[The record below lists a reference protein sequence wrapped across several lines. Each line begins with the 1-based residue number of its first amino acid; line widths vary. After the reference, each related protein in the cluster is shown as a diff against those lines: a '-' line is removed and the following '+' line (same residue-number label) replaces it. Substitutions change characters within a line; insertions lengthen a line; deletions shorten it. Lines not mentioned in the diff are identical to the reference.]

1 MKLDRWLIAGEW
13 RAHPLRTALAVLA
26 IAIGVALGFAVDLI
40 NGAAFN
46 EFTAATKSIAGQAD
60 LQVKGV
66 EASFDENLFPQ
77 LAQREG
83 VKIASPVLEFN
94 APVADRHES
103 LTIEGLDV
111 FRAGAIAPDLI
122 GVPASK
128 QPFDTLADDAVF
140 LSNAAMESLQLKPG
154 DQLRLLSGT
163 RAVTLRVAG
172 GLVHARAGQRIAVM
186 DIGAAQWRFQKLG
199 QLTRIDLRLQP
210 GVDRAAFKAALAK
223 ELAGRCIVSETQ
235 DSENANANLSRAY
248 RVNLDVLALVALF
261 TGAFLVFST
270 QALSVI
276 RRRRQFAFLR
286 VIGLTRRRLIM
297 QVLFEGTLMGMFG
310 ALLGIA
316 LGYAMAALALRFFGG
331 DLGGGYF
338 SGVQPHA
345 QFDLPAAALFFTL
358 GSLIAVAGSFGPAWE
373 AARALP
379 AAALKSGSEDGS
391 LKKLA
396 SPWPGLVCLVAGG
409 IFSSLPPVGQLPLF
423 GYLAVALLL
432 VGAIML
438 MPRLA
443 GLVFGAL
450 EHGGEDH
457 KKRGPVM
464 SLVLARLAH
473 TPNQAAIA
481 LGGVLSSFSLMVA
494 MAIMVASFRV
504 SVDDWLVN
512 LLTADVY
519 LRTSSSGDA
528 TGLNPDEQHAIAM
541 LPGVAQANALRAG
554 SLRLQA
560 DRPAVAL
567 LARNIDVDDPGR
579 TLPLVGNS
587 LPLPAKDAVPV
598 WISEAM
604 TDLYGW
610 RQGQWRDLP
619 LGGGAHRV
627 FVAGVWRDYARQ
639 TGSIQIRLQDY
650 RAITGDANV
659 SDMALRLTS
668 GTSAEQVI
676 AAVRALPFGTLLDI
690 SQAGEIRQLSL
701 KIFDRSFAVTYLL
714 EAIAM
719 VIGLFGVAATFSAQ
733 TFARAKEFGMLRH
746 VGISR
751 RQILAMLAA
760 EGAMLTVIGIAA
772 GFVLGA
778 VVSLILVFVI
788 NPQSFHWSMRLHMPW
803 PLLGSVA
810 LALLVSSVLT
820 ALASGRGAVAQSAVQ
835 AVREDW

>member
-1 MKLDRWLIAGEW
+1 MRLQRWLITGEW
-13 RAHPLRTALAVLA
+13 RMHPLRATLAVIA

-66 EASFDENLFPQ
+66 ESSFNENLFPQ

-83 VKIASPVLEFN
+83 VQVASPVLEFN
-94 APVADRHES
+94 APVAGRHES
-103 LTIEGLDV
+103 LTVEGIDV
-111 FRAGAIAPDLI
+111 FRAAGIAPDLI
-122 GVPASK
+122 GVPASN
-128 QPFDTLADDAVF
+128 QMHDTLADDAVF
-140 LSNAAMESLQLKPG
+140 LSNAAMESLHLKPG
-154 DQLRLLSGT
+154 DQLALLSGT
-163 RAVTLRVAG
+163 HTVPLRVAG

-199 QLTRIDLRLQP
+199 QLTRIDLKLEP
-210 GVDRAAFKAALAK
+210 GVNRTAFKTALAR
-223 ELAGRCIVSETQ
+223 ELVGRCIVSETQ
-235 DSENANANLSRAY
+235 DNESASANLSRAY

-286 VIGLTRRRLIM
+286 VMGLTRRGLIA
-297 QVLFEGTLMGMFG
+297 QVLLEGALLGVFG
-310 ALLGIA
+310 ALLGIG
-316 LGYAMAALALRFFGG
+316 LGYAMAAAALQFFGG
-331 DLGGGYF
+331 DLGGGFF
-338 SGVQPHA
+338 SGVKPSA
-345 QFDLPAAALFFTL
+345 QFDLPAAILFFAL
-358 GSLIAVAGSFGPAWE
+358 GSLIALAGSFGPAWE

-396 SPWPGLVCLVAGG
+396 SPWPGLLCLLAGG
-409 IFSSLPPVGQLPLF
+409 IASRLPPLGQLPVF

-443 GLVFGAL
+443 SLVFGAF
-450 EHGGEDH
+450 ERGNAYGKE
-457 KKRGPVM
+457 RGPVL
-464 SLVLARLAH
+464 SLVVARLAH

-504 SVDDWLVN
+504 SVDDWLVS
-512 LLTADVY
+512 LLTADIY
-519 LRTSSSGDA
+519 LRTSSSGDII
-528 TGLNPDEQHAIAM
+528 GLNPDEQRAIAA
-541 LPGVAQANALRAG
+541 LPGVAMASPLRAA

-567 LARNIDVDDPGR
+567 LARNTDVNDAQR

-587 LPLPAKDAVPV
+587 LPLPTNDAVPV

-610 RQGQWRDLP
+610 QQGQWRDLP
-619 LGGGAHRV
+619 LGGSTHRV
-627 FVAGVWRDYARQ
+627 FVAGVWREYARQ
-639 TGSIQIRLQDY
+639 TGSIQMRLPDY
-650 RAITGDANV
+650 RALTGDANV
-659 SDMALRLTS
+659 SDMALRLTP
-668 GTSAEQVI
+668 GTSAGQVI
-676 AAVRALPFGTLLDI
+676 AAVRALPFGNLLDI
-690 SQAGEIRQLSL
+690 SQAGELRQLSL

-746 VGISR
+746 VGVSR

-760 EGAMLTVIGIAA
+760 EGGLLTVIGIAA
-772 GFVLGA
+772 GFALGA
-778 VVSLILVFVI
+778 AVSLILVFVI
-788 NPQSFHWSMRLHMPW
+788 NPQSFHWSMRLHIPW

>member
-1 MKLDRWLIAGEW
+1 MKLQRWLIAGEW
-13 RAHPLRTALAVLA
+13 RTHPLRAMLAVTA

-46 EFTAATKSIAGQAD
+46 EFSAATKSIAGQAD
-60 LQVKGV
+60 LQVKGI
-66 EASFDENLFPQ
+66 EAGFDENLFPQ
-77 LAQREG
+77 LARREG
-83 VKIASPVLEFN
+83 VRIASPVLEFN
-94 APVADRHES
+94 ALLLGRHES
-103 LTIEGLDV
+103 LTIEGIDV

-122 GVPASK
+122 GVPASG

-140 LSNAAMESLQLKPG
+140 LSTAAMESLHLKPG
-154 DQLRLLSGT
+154 EQLSLLSGT
-163 RAVTLRVAG
+163 HTVTLRVAG

-199 QLTRIDLRLQP
+199 QLTRIDLRLEP
-210 GVDRAAFKAALAK
+210 GINRAAFKAALEK
-223 ELAGRCIVSETQ
+223 ELAGRCIVSETE
-235 DSENANANLSRAY
+235 DNENASANLSRAY

-286 VIGLTRRRLIM
+286 VMGLTRRNLVM
-297 QVLFEGTLMGMFG
+297 QVLLEGMLMGVCG
-310 ALLGIA
+310 ALLGIV

-338 SGVQPHA
+338 SGVTPHA
-345 QFDLPAAALFFTL
+345 QFDVPAAVLFFTL
-358 GSLIAVAGSFGPAWE
+358 GSVIAVAGSFGPAWE

-396 SPWPGLVCLVAGG
+396 SPWPGLLCLIAGAV
-409 IFSSLPPVGQLPLF
+409 SARLPPVGQLPLF

-443 GLVFGAL
+443 MLVFGAL
-450 EHGGEDH
+450 DHG
-457 KKRGPVM
+457 RTRSPAL
-464 SLVLARLAH
+464 SLALARLAH

-519 LRTSSSGDA
+519 LRTSASGDA
-528 TGLNPDEQHAIAM
+528 TGLKPDEQRAIAA
-541 LPGVAQANALRAG
+541 LPGVAQASALRAG

-567 LARNIDVDDPGR
+567 LARNTDVAEPQR

-604 TDLYGW
+604 VDLYGW
-610 RQGQWRDLP
+610 QPGQWRDLP
-619 LGGGAHRV
+619 LGGGMRRV

-639 TGSIQIRLQDY
+639 TGSIQMRLQDY
-650 RAITGDANV
+650 RAITGDVNV
-659 SDMALRLTS
+659 SDMALRLMP
-668 GTSAEQVI
+668 GVPAQQVI
-676 AAVRALPFGTLLDI
+676 GAVRALPFGNLLDI
-690 SQAGEIRQLSL
+690 SQAVEIRQLSL

-746 VGISR
+746 VGVSR
-751 RQILAMLAA
+751 RQILAMLAM
-760 EGAMLTVIGIAA
+760 EGGMLTVIGIAA

-778 VVSLILVFVI
+778 LVSLILVFVI
-788 NPQSFHWSMRLHMPW
+788 NPQSFHWSMQLHMPW
-803 PLLGSVA
+803 ALLVSVA
-810 LALLVSSVLT
+810 LALLVSAVFT
-820 ALASGRGAVAQSAVQ
+820 AMASGRGAVAQSAIQ

>member
-1 MKLDRWLIAGEW
+1 MILQRWLIAGEW
-13 RAHPLRTALAVLA
+13 RAHPLRAILALVA

-46 EFTAATKSIAGQAD
+46 EFTAAVKSIAGQAD
-60 LQVKGV
+60 LQVRGI
-66 EASFDENLFPQ
+66 EAGFDENLFPP
-77 LAQREG
+77 LAQRPG
-83 VKIASPVLEFN
+83 VQAASPVLEIN
-94 APVADRHES
+94 AAIPGRHES
-103 LTIEGLDV
+103 LTVEGIDV
-111 FRAGAIAPDLI
+111 FRAAAIAPDLI
-122 GVPASK
+122 GVPATGH
-128 QPFDTLADDAVF
+128 PFDTLADDAIF
-140 LSNAAMESLQLKPG
+140 LSTAAMESLHVKPG
-154 DQLRLLSGT
+154 DTLTLLSGT
-163 RAVTLRVAG
+163 RTVPLHVAG

-199 QLTRIDLRLQP
+199 QLTRIDLKLAP
-210 GVDRAAFKAALAK
+210 GVNRAAFKAALTQ

-235 DSENANANLSRAY
+235 DSETSSANLSRAY

-276 RRRRQFAFLR
+276 RRRQQFAFLR
-286 VIGLTRRRLIM
+286 VMGLTRRKLIA
-297 QVLFEGTLMGMFG
+297 QILCEGALLGVIG

-316 LGYAMAALALRFFGG
+316 LGYAMAVTALHVFGG

-338 SGVQPHA
+338 SGVQPSA
-345 QFDLPAAALFFTL
+345 QFDWPAAALFFTL
-358 GSLIAVAGSFGPAWE
+358 GSLIALAGSFGPAWE
-373 AARALP
+373 AARAIP

-396 SPWPGLVCLVAGG
+396 TPWPGLLCLALGG
-409 IFSSLPPVGQLPLF
+409 IFTRLPALGQLPIF

-432 VGAIML
+432 IGAIML

-443 GLVFGAL
+443 ALVFGAL
-450 EHGGEDH
+450 EHG
-457 KKRGPVM
+457 KARGPTAT
-464 SLVLARLAH
+464 LALARLAH

-504 SVDDWLVN
+504 SVDDWLGN

-528 TGLNPDEQHAIAM
+528 TGLNPDEQAAVAA
-541 LPGVAQANALRAG
+541 LPGVATANAMRAVN
-554 SLRLQA
+554 LRLQP
-560 DRPAVAL
+560 DRPAVVV
-567 LARNIDVDDPGR
+567 LARSIDAKDPGR
-579 TLPLVGNS
+579 TLPLVGDS
-587 LPLPAKDAVPV
+587 LPPPQANAAPV

-610 RQGQWRDLP
+610 QPGQWHELS
-619 LGGGAHRV
+619 LGGSMHRV
-627 FVAGVWRDYARQ
+627 FIAGTWRDYARQ
-639 TGSIQIRLQDY
+639 TGSIQMRLQDY
-650 RAITGDANV
+650 RAATGDLNV
-659 SDMALRLTS
+659 SDMALHLAPGAS
-668 GTSAEQVI
+668 HQQVI
-676 AAVRALPFGTLLDI
+676 AAVRALPFGALLDI

-701 KIFDRSFAVTYLL
+701 RIFDRSFAVTYLL

-746 VGISR
+746 VGLTK
-751 RQILAMLAA
+751 RQILGMLAI
-760 EGAMLTVIGIAA
+760 EGGMLTAIGIVA
-772 GFVLGA
+772 GFALGT

-788 NPQSFHWSMRLHMPW
+788 NPQSFHWSMQLHMPW
-803 PLLGSVA
+803 KLLGGVA
-810 LALLVSSVLT
+810 LTLLASSILT

>member
-1 MKLDRWLIAGEW
+1 MKLQRWLIAGEW
-13 RAHPLRTALAVLA
+13 RAHPIRAILAVIA
-26 IAIGVALGFAVDLI
+26 IAVGVALGFAVDVI

-46 EFTAATKSIAGQAD
+46 EFTSAIKSIAGQAD

-66 EASFDENLFPQ
+66 EATFDESLFPQ
-77 LAQREG
+77 LAQRAG
-83 VKIASPVLEFN
+83 VQAASPVLEFN
-94 APVADRHES
+94 AAIADRPQGS
-103 LTIEGLDV
+103 PASITIEGIDV
-111 FRAGAIAPDLI
+111 FRAAAIAPDLI
-122 GVPASK
+122 GVPASGRSL
-128 QPFDTLADDAVF
+128 DTLADDTIF
-140 LSNAAMESLQLKPG
+140 LSTAAMETQHLKAG
-154 DQLRLLSGT
+154 DTLALLSGT
-163 RAVTLRVAG
+163 RTVQLHVAG

-199 QLTRIDLRLQP
+199 QLSRVDLKLAP
-210 GVDRAAFKAALAK
+210 GVDRAAFKAALTT

-235 DSENANANLSRAY
+235 DSETSSANLSRAY

-276 RRRRQFAFLR
+276 RRRQQFAFLR
-286 VIGLTRRRLIM
+286 VMGLTRRKLIG
-297 QVLFEGTLMGMFG
+297 QILAEGMLLGVAG
-310 ALLGIA
+310 ASLGIA
-316 LGYAMAALALRFFGG
+316 LGYAMAVTALHFFGG

-338 SGVQPHA
+338 SGVQPSA
-345 QFDLPAAALFFTL
+345 QFDWAAAALFFIL
-358 GSLIAVAGSFGPAWE
+358 GSLIALVGSFGPAWE
-373 AARALP
+373 ASRAVP
-379 AAALKSGSEDGS
+379 AAAMKSGSEDGS

-396 SPWPGLVCLVAGG
+396 APWPGLSCLAVGG
-409 IFSSLPPVGQLPLF
+409 ICTRLPPLGQLPVF
-423 GYLAVALLL
+423 GYLAVGLLL

-443 GLVFGAL
+443 ALVFGAL
-450 EHGGEDH
+450 EQ
-457 KKRGPVM
+457 KKARGPVA
-464 SLVLARLAH
+464 SLALARLAH

-504 SVDDWLVN
+504 SVDDWLGS

-519 LRTSSSGDA
+519 LRTSSSGDT
-528 TGLNPDEQHAIAM
+528 TGLNPGEQGAVAA
-541 LPGVAQANALRAG
+541 LPGVAQASPLRAM
-554 SLRLQA
+554 SLRLQP

-567 LARNIDVDDPGR
+567 LARTIDAGDPGR
-579 TLPLVGNS
+579 TLPLVGDS
-587 LPLPAKDAVPV
+587 LPLPEPDAAPV

-610 RQGQWRDLP
+610 RPGQWQALS
-619 LGGGAHRV
+619 LSGSMHRV
-627 FVAGVWRDYARQ
+627 FIAGTWRDYARQ
-639 TGSIQIRLQDY
+639 TGSIQMRLQDY
-650 RAITGDANV
+650 RTATGDLNV
-659 SDMALRLTS
+659 SDMALRLAPGAS
-668 GTSAEQVI
+668 PQQVI
-676 AAVRALPFGTLLDI
+676 ASVRALPFGGFLDI

-746 VGISR
+746 VGVTR
-751 RQILAMLAA
+751 HQILAMLAL
-760 EGAMLTVIGIAA
+760 EGGMLTAIGIAA
-772 GFVLGA
+772 GFALGT

-788 NPQSFHWSMRLHMPW
+788 NPQSFHWSMQLHLPW
-803 PLLGSVA
+803 ALLGGVA
-810 LALLVSSVLT
+810 AALLVSSILT